1 MPAPTPDELW
11 QLLVRTRLLAP
22 DAVISLRADHAA
34 AVAAGADGSVKGLA
48 GWLMSRG
55 VITRWQAK
63 RLVIGDTGPFVVGD
77 YRLLERHEREGDGLL
92 FTARHEPTGRL
103 VTLMLLNAK
112 RCRDRDVWTSIVAR
126 TAAAHAT
133 TDPMTTR
140 TWSLEQQDGA
150 TFIVCELVAGANV
163 ADELDR
169 LGPLPPQ
176 QAGVLAWQIAKA
188 VGELHARGAVHGQL
202 SLDAL
207 RREPPP
213 PGGGERNG
221 RVRLLQFPLA
231 GDPHALASLP
241 AGDVEAG
248 LARLGRRAA
257 YLAPELMQRGG
268 LADARGD
275 VYAVGGMLHALLS
288 GQPPH
293 WDGGAVTAVKAAAA
307 LGPAPLPDSVP
318 PALRDVVATMLARDP
333 ADRYADGRA
342 AAAALADA
350 LGLAMPAEE
359 PAVTVVAPTARPATR
374 AVAAR
379 PRAGRWLAVIGGL
392 AAGAVLVGLV
402 AFVMSRTSVGP
413 VPGVD
418 TSKRTPPRRVA
429 SPRDAEPAGAAIAA
443 REPAGGGE
451 PTATKTTQRPEAG
464 GPAAPPPP
472 AAVAEE
478 IVDSPDLPWASPTHG
493 RPPTLAYLPPGSQL
507 VLLARLAALEADEEG
522 RLFRRSLGPAAEAA
536 CETLVNLCGGN
547 VAAIDLVQAGWQAD
561 GPDEVVGGFTV
572 WFAPGHAAPAAE
584 AARAAAW
591 GPTTTETIEGETVHH
606 TPTLSLW
613 TPARERGRALVVAPR
628 IMVARADAIGDR
640 DAEELLIARIIRET
654 KPLAEDD
661 STHLKAALPRDLET
675 LVGML
680 DADRHL
686 TIWAAPHFLLTS
698 GRPVLAGPLEKLA
711 EPLDSLFGNG
721 LQAVAL
727 SLHFGPAAYVEM
739 DAVATLDVPP
749 KTLAPAVAGRVEGL
763 ADRVEA
769 YCTALS
775 PDPYGR
781 VLVLRLPAM
790 LRVLA
795 AQLRS
800 GAEGKGV
807 VLNAY
812 LPRHAPHNIALA
824 AELALAQTPG
834 AAVASGSPPPAPTS
848 TPQGALG
855 RLGRTMTLNFA
866 KDNLERSI
874 QMVSEETGVP
884 MEILGGDLQLEGITK
899 NQSFGLDEHDKTA
912 DEILRVI
919 LAKSNPEGKL
929 VYVVK
934 EKDGEEWVLITT
946 RAAAEKRGDTLP
958 PAFAPTK

>member
-22 DAVISLRADHAA
+22 DAVATLRADHAA
-34 AVAAGADGSVKGLA
+34 AVAAGGDGSTKGLA
-48 GWLMSRG
+48 TWLLSRG
-55 VITRWQAK
+55 LITRWQAK
-63 RLVIGDTGPFVVGD
+63 RLVIGDTGPFFVGD
-77 YRLLERHEREGDGLL
+77 YRLLERHERDGDGLL

-112 RCRDRDVWTSIVAR
+112 RCRDRDGWAAIVAR

-150 TFIVCELVAGANV
+150 TFIVCELVAGTNV
-163 ADELDR
+163 ADELER

-188 VGELHARGAVHGQL
+188 VGELHARGEVHGQL

-213 PGGGERNG
+213 PAGGERNG

-231 GDPHALASLP
+231 GDPHAVAPLP
-241 AGDVEAG
+241 PEDIDAG

-257 YLAPELMQRGG
+257 YVPPELLQCGG
-268 LADARGD
+268 PADARGD
-275 VYAVGGMLHALLS
+275 VYALGGMLHALLA

-307 LGPAPLPDSVP
+307 LGPASLPDSVP
-318 PALRDVVATMLARDP
+318 PPLRDVVATMLARDP
-333 ADRYADGRA
+333 ADRYPDGRA
-342 AAAALADA
+342 AATALAGA
-350 LGLAMPAEE
+350 LGLAMPPDE
-359 PAVTVVAPTARPATR
+359 PAVKMATPTSRPATR
-374 AVAAR
+374 VAAAR
-379 PRAGRWLAVIGGL
+379 RKTARWLSVIGGL
-392 AAGAVLVGLV
+392 AAGALVLAGVVTL
-402 AFVMSRTSVGP
+402 MSRVSVTP
-413 VPGVD
+413 APGAD
-418 TSKRTPPRRVA
+418 ANKRTPPRRVPG
-429 SPRDAEPAGAAIAA
+429 PRDSQPGGAEVAA
-443 REPAGGGE
+443 REPARAVE
-451 PTATKTTQRPEAG
+451 PTAPETAQRTDTG
-464 GPAAPPPP
+464 GPAAPPPV
-472 AAVAEE
+472 AVAEE
-478 IVDSPDLPWASPTHG
+478 IVDNPDLPWASPTHG
-493 RPPTLAYLPPGSQL
+493 PPPTLAYLPPGSQL

-522 RLFRRSLGPAAEAA
+522 RLFRRSLGPEAEAA
-536 CETLVNLCGGN
+536 CNTLVKLCGGDA
-547 VAAIDLVQAGWQAD
+547 AAIDLVQAGWQAG

-572 WFAPGHAAPAAE
+572 WFAPGHAAPADE

-591 GPTTTETIEGETVHH
+591 GPTTAETIEGETVYH
-606 TPTLSLW
+606 TNSLSLW
-613 TPARERGRALVVAPR
+613 TPARERGRALVMAPR
-628 IMVARADAIGDR
+628 IMVTKADVVGDR
-640 DAEELLIARIIRET
+640 VAEEPLIARIIRET

-661 STHLKAALPRDLET
+661 SSPLKAALPRDLET

-680 DADRHL
+680 DTNRHVTL
-686 TIWAAPHFLLTS
+686 WAAPHFLLTS
-698 GRPVLAGPLEKLA
+698 GRPMLAGPLAKLA
-711 EPLDSLFGNG
+711 EPLDSLFGDG

-769 YCTALS
+769 YCTSLS

-790 LRVLA
+790 LRLLA
-795 AQLRS
+795 AHLRS

-834 AAVASGSPPPAPTS
+834 AVVARGSPPPVPTPA
-848 TPQGALG
+848 PQGALG
-855 RLGRTMTLNFA
+855 KLGRTMTLTFA

-874 QMVSEETGVP
+874 QMVSDETGVP

-899 NQSFGLDEHDKTA
+899 NQSFGLDERDKTA

-929 VYVVK
+929 IYVVK

-946 RAAAEKRGDTLP
+946 RAAAAKRGDPLP
-958 PAFAPTK
+958 PAYAP

>member
-1 MPAPTPDELW
+1 MPAPAPDELW

-22 DAVISLRADHAA
+22 DAVAPLRAEHAA
-34 AVAAGADGSVKGLA
+34 AVAAGGDGSTKGLA
-48 GWLMSRG
+48 GWLLNRG
-55 VITRWQAK
+55 LITRWQAK
-63 RLVIGDTGPFVVGD
+63 RLVIGDTGPFIVGD
-77 YRLLERHEREGDGLL
+77 YRLLERHERDGDGLL

-112 RCRDRDVWTSIVAR
+112 RCRDRDVWASILAR

-150 TFIVCELVAGANV
+150 TFIVCELVAGTNV
-163 ADELDR
+163 ADELER
-169 LGPLPPQ
+169 LGPLPHQ

-188 VGELHARGAVHGQL
+188 VGELHARGGVHGQL
-202 SLDAL
+202 SLDML

-241 AGDVEAG
+241 SEDVEAG

-257 YLAPELMQRGG
+257 YLAPELIQRGG
-268 LADARGD
+268 PADARGD
-275 VYAVGGMLHALLS
+275 VYALGGILHALLA

-318 PALRDVVATMLARDP
+318 PPLRDVAATMLARDP
-333 ADRYADGRA
+333 ADRYPDGRV
-342 AAAALADA
+342 AAAALAGA
-350 LGLAMPAEE
+350 LGLAMPADE
-359 PAVTVVAPTARPATR
+359 PAVTVAAPTSRPATR
-374 AVAAR
+374 AAAAR
-379 PRAGRWLAVIGGL
+379 PKPGRWLAVIGGL
-392 AAGAVLVGLV
+392 AAGAALLAGVV
-402 AFVMSRTSVGP
+402 AMMSRMPVGP
-413 VPGVD
+413 APDVD
-418 TSKRTPPRRVA
+418 ASKRTPPRQVA
-429 SPRDAEPAGAAIAA
+429 GLREAPPPGAAVADREQASAA
-443 REPAGGGE
+443 KPTEPE
-451 PTATKTTQRPEAG
+451 ATHQHEAG
-464 GPAAPPPP
+464 GPGALRPRAT
-472 AAVAEE
+472 VAEE
-478 IVDSPDLPWASPTHG
+478 IVNNPDLPWASPTHG
-493 RPPTLAYLPPGSQL
+493 PPPALAYLPPGSQL
-507 VLLARLAALEADEEG
+507 VLLARLAAVEADDEG
-522 RLFRRSLGPAAEAA
+522 ALFRRSLGPEAEAA
-536 CETLVNLCGGN
+536 CDTLITLCGGDA
-547 VAAIDLVQAGWQAD
+547 AAIDLVQAGWQAE
-561 GPDEVVGGFTV
+561 GPDEVVGGYAV
-572 WFAPGHAAPAAE
+572 WFTPGHAAPSDE

-591 GPTTTETIEGETVHH
+591 GPTTTETIEGETVYH
-606 TPTLSLW
+606 TKALSLW

-628 IMVARADAIGDR
+628 FMVARAAAVGDR
-640 DAEELLIARIIRET
+640 GAKELLIARIIRET
-654 KPLAEDD
+654 KPLADDD
-661 STHLKAALPRDLET
+661 SAPLKAALPRDLET

-686 TIWAAPHFLLTS
+686 TLWAAPHFLLTS
-698 GRPVLAGPLEKLA
+698 GRPVLAGPLAKLA

-749 KTLAPAVAGRVEGL
+749 KTLAAAVTGRVEGL

-812 LPRHAPHNIALA
+812 LPRHAPHNLALA

-834 AAVASGSPPPAPTS
+834 AAVASGSPPPAPAAA
-848 TPQGALG
+848 PEGALG
-855 RLGRTMTLNFA
+855 KLGRTMTLTFA

-874 QMVSEETGVP
+874 QMVAEETGVP

-899 NQSFGLDEHDKTA
+899 NQSFGLDERAKTA
-912 DEILRVI
+912 AEILRVI
-919 LAKSNPEGKL
+919 LAKSNPDGKL
-929 VYVVK
+929 VYVVQ

-946 RAAAEKRGDTLP
+946 RAAAAKRGDTLP
-958 PAFAPTK
+958 PAFAP

>member
-22 DAVISLRADHAA
+22 DAVAPLRAEHAA
-34 AVAAGADGSVKGLA
+34 AVAAGGDGSTKGLA
-48 GWLMSRG
+48 GWLLNRG
-55 VITRWQAK
+55 LITRWQAK
-63 RLVIGDTGPFVVGD
+63 RLVIGDTGPFIVGD
-77 YRLLERHEREGDGLL
+77 YRLLERHERDGDGLL

-112 RCRDRDVWTSIVAR
+112 RCRDRDVWAAIVAR

-133 TDPMTTR
+133 TDPTTSR

-150 TFIVCELVAGANV
+150 TFIVCELVAGTNV
-163 ADELDR
+163 ADELER

-188 VGELHARGAVHGQL
+188 VGELHARGGVHGQL
-202 SLDAL
+202 SLDML

-231 GDPHALASLP
+231 GDPHALPSLP

-257 YLAPELMQRGG
+257 YLAPELIQRGG
-268 LADARGD
+268 PADARGD
-275 VYAVGGMLHALLS
+275 VYALGGILHALLS

-318 PALRDVVATMLARDP
+318 QPLCDVVATMLARDP
-333 ADRYADGRA
+333 AKRYADGRV
-342 AAAALADA
+342 AAAALAGA
-350 LGLAMPAEE
+350 LGLAMPADE
-359 PAVTVVAPTARPATR
+359 PAVTVAAPTSRPATR
-374 AVAAR
+374 AAAAR
-379 PRAGRWLAVIGGL
+379 PKPGRWLAVIGGL
-392 AAGAVLVGLV
+392 AAGAALLAGVV
-402 AFVMSRTSVGP
+402 AMMSRMPVGP
-413 VPGVD
+413 APGAD
-418 TSKRTPPRRVA
+418 ANKRTTPRRVA
-429 SPRDAEPAGAAIAA
+429 GSQDPQPAGAAVAV
-443 REPAGGGE
+443 GE
-451 PTATKTTQRPEAG
+451 PSAALASTAPQTAQQTETG
-464 GPAAPPPP
+464 GPAAPPPV
-472 AAVAEE
+472 AVAEE
-478 IVDSPDLPWASPTHG
+478 IVNNPDLPWASPTHG
-493 RPPTLAYLPPGSQL
+493 PPPALAYLPPGSQL
-507 VLLARLAALEADEEG
+507 VLLARLAAVEADDEG
-522 RLFRRSLGPAAEAA
+522 ALFRRSLGPEAEAA
-536 CETLVNLCGGN
+536 CDTLITLCGGDT
-547 VAAIDLVQAGWQAD
+547 AAIDLVQAGWQAE
-561 GPDEVVGGFTV
+561 GPDEVVGGYAV
-572 WFAPGHAAPAAE
+572 WFTPGHVAPADE

-606 TPTLSLW
+606 TKALSLW

-628 IMVARADAIGDR
+628 IMVARADVVGDR
-640 DAEELLIARIIRET
+640 GAKELLIARIIRET
-654 KPLAEDD
+654 KPLADDD
-661 STHLKAALPRDLET
+661 SAPLKAALPRDLET

-686 TIWAAPHFLLTS
+686 TLWAAPHFLLTS
-698 GRPVLAGPLEKLA
+698 GRPVLAGPLAKLA

-781 VLVLRLPAM
+781 VL
-790 LRVLA
+790 A

-834 AAVASGSPPPAPTS
+834 AAVASGSPTPTPAAA
-848 TPQGALG
+848 PQGALG
-855 RLGRTMTLNFA
+855 KLGRTMTLTFA

-874 QMVSEETGVP
+874 QMVAEETGVP

-899 NQSFGLDEHDKTA
+899 NQSFGLDERAKTA
-912 DEILRVI
+912 AEILRVI
-919 LAKSNPEGKL
+919 LAKSNPDGKL
-929 VYVVK
+929 VYVVQ

-946 RAAAEKRGDTLP
+946 RAAAAKRGDTLP
-958 PAFAPTK
+958 PAFAP

>member
-22 DAVISLRADHAA
+22 DAVAALRADHAA
-34 AVAAGADGSVKGLA
+34 AVATGGDGSTKGLA
-48 GWLMSRG
+48 TWLLSRG
-55 VITRWQAK
+55 LITRWQAK
-63 RLVIGDTGPFVVGD
+63 RLVIGDTGPFFVGD
-77 YRLLERHEREGDGLL
+77 YRLLERHERDGDGLV

-112 RCRDRDVWTSIVAR
+112 RCRDRDVWASIVAR

-133 TDPMTTR
+133 TDPMMVR

-163 ADELDR
+163 ADELER

-176 QAGVLAWQIAKA
+176 QAGVLAWQIARA

-213 PGGGERNG
+213 PGSGERHG

-231 GDPHALASLP
+231 GDPHAAAPLP
-241 AGDVEAG
+241 AEDIEAG

-257 YLAPELMQRGG
+257 YLAPELLQRGG
-268 LADARGD
+268 PADARGD
-275 VYAVGGMLHALLS
+275 VYALGGMLHALLA

-318 PALRDVVATMLARDP
+318 PPLRDVVATMLARDP
-333 ADRYADGRA
+333 ADRYPDGRA
-342 AAAALADA
+342 AATALADA
-350 LGLAMPAEE
+350 LGLAMPADE
-359 PAVTVVAPTARPATR
+359 PAVTVAAPTSRPTTR
-374 AVAAR
+374 AVVAR
-379 PRAGRWLAVIGGL
+379 PKPRQWLAVIGGL
-392 AAGAVLVGLV
+392 AAGAALLAGVVT
-402 AFVMSRTSVGP
+402 VMSRISVGP
-413 VPGVD
+413 VPGAD
-418 TSKRTPPRRVA
+418 ANKRTPPRRA
-429 SPRDAEPAGAAIAA
+429 TGPRRDSQPGDTAVAA
-443 REPAGGGE
+443 REPARAAE
-451 PTATKTTQRPEAG
+451 PTEPTTASRPEAG
-464 GPAAPPPP
+464 DHAAPQPR
-472 AAVAEE
+472 ATVAEE
-478 IVDSPDLPWASPTHG
+478 IIDNPDLPWASPTHG
-493 RPPTLAYLPPGSQL
+493 PPPTLAYLPPGSQL
-507 VLLARLAALEADEEG
+507 VLLARLSALEANEEG
-522 RLFRRSLGPAAEAA
+522 SLFRRSLGPAAEVAYD
-536 CETLVNLCGGN
+536 TLVTLCGGEA
-547 VAAIDLVQAGWQAD
+547 AAIDLVQAGWQAG

-572 WFAPGHAAPAAE
+572 WFAPGHAAPADE
-584 AARAAAW
+584 AARTAAW
-591 GPTTTETIEGETVHH
+591 GSTTAETIEGETVHH
-606 TPTLSLW
+606 TQALSLW
-613 TPARERGRALVVAPR
+613 TPARERGRALVLAPR
-628 IMVARADAIGDR
+628 IMVAKADVVGDR
-640 DAEELLIARIIRET
+640 VAEEPLIARIIRET
-654 KPLAEDD
+654 KSLAEDD
-661 STHLKAALPRDLET
+661 SAPLKAALPRDLET
-675 LVGML
+675 LVGIL

-686 TIWAAPHFLLTS
+686 TLFAAPHFLLTS
-698 GRPVLAGPLEKLA
+698 GRPALAGPLAKLA
-711 EPLDSLFGNG
+711 EPLDSLFGDG

-739 DAVATLDVPP
+739 DAVAALDVPP
-749 KTLAPAVAGRVEGL
+749 KTLAPAVAGRVERL

-834 AAVASGSPPPAPTS
+834 AVVVSGSPPPVPTPA
-848 TPQGALG
+848 PQGALG
-855 RLGRTMTLNFA
+855 KLSRTMTLTFA

-874 QMVSEETGVP
+874 QMVSDETGVP

-899 NQSFGLDEHDKTA
+899 NQSFGLDERDKTA

-919 LAKSNPEGKL
+919 LAKSNPDGKL

-934 EKDGEEWVLITT
+934 EKDGEEWVLVTT
-946 RAAAEKRGDTLP
+946 RAAAAKRGDPLP
-958 PAFAPTK
+958 PAYVP